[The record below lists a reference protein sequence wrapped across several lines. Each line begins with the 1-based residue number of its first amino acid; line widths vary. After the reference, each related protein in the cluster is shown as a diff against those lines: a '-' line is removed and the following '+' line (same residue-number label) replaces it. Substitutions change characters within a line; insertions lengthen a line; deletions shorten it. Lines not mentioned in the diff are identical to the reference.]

1 MRDPKTEKELTNPA
15 GTPAWVQWGYRGLFN
30 LGLGLSAPY
39 YARRMARRGGWKDR
53 LGQRFGRYD
62 NSFIQRCH
70 GQTNLWFH
78 AVSVGEVLLSVP
90 LVKRLENKLP
100 SVQWILSATTT
111 TGMAQWHQQMPGPP
125 ATCFYPID
133 RRPWVR
139 QSMEVIRPKAII
151 LSEAEIW
158 PNFLWEAFDRRI
170 PVFLINARI
179 SEKSYLRYHR
189 FRSIFAPLFGSLSG
203 VGTQNDSDAQRLM
216 ALGCDFSKV
225 FVTGNMKFDA
235 ALGSQSRPSTLDIPA
250 LLRAHD
256 MHEKT
261 LLLGSSTHAGE
272 EAMLA
277 DLYLKLRQ
285 SHPQLRLVIVPR
297 HFERG
302 SQIATALRSKELSV
316 ACRSEW
322 SDASED
328 SREKPSDVLIL
339 DSTGELASLYPHVD
353 LVFIGK
359 SMLARGGQSPL
370 EAASAGKPILMG
382 PHMQN
387 FRAITRT
394 FLEKQAAR
402 QVGDVASLQTTLTEL
417 LEHPQE
423 RDRLGKAARDVVD
436 ANLGA
441 VERTLEMLCQHP
453 SIAEHLTP

>member
-1 MRDPKTEKELTNPA
+1 MRDPKTQKEPRNRA
-15 GTPAWVQWGYRGLFN
+15 MTPAWVQWAYRGLFN

-39 YARRMARRGGWKDR
+39 YARRMVRRGGWKDR
-53 LGQRFGRYD
+53 IGQRFGRYD
-62 NSFIQRCH
+62 TSFIQRCQD
-70 GQTNLWFH
+70 QTNLWFH

-90 LVKRLENKLP
+90 LVKHLKNKLP

-111 TGMAQWHQQMPGPP
+111 TGMAQWHQQMAREPT
-125 ATCFYPID
+125 TCFYPID

-139 QSMEVIRPKAII
+139 QSMEVIQPKAII

-158 PNFLWEAFDRRI
+158 PNFLWEAFDRDI

-179 SEKSYLRYHR
+179 SENSYLRYHR

-203 VGTQNDSDAQRLM
+203 VGTQNDSDAQRLI
-216 ALGCDFSKV
+216 ALGCHPSKV

-235 ALGSQSRPSTLDIPA
+235 ALGSQSRPSTLDVPA

-256 MHEKT
+256 MQGKT

-277 DLYLKLRQ
+277 ELYLNLRQ
-285 SHPQLRLVIVPR
+285 SHPQLRLIIAPR

-302 SQIATALRSKELSV
+302 SQVAMALRSKGLAV

-322 SDASED
+322 SNSSES
-328 SREKPSDVLIL
+328 SRVKPSDVIIL

-370 EAASAGKPILMG
+370 EAASAGKAILMG
-382 PHMQN
+382 PQMQN

-394 FLEKQAAR
+394 FLGKQAAR
-402 QVGDVASLQTTLTEL
+402 QVSNVEALQSTLKEL

-423 RDRLGKAARDVVD
+423 RDRLGKAAREVVD

-453 SIAEHLTP
+453 SMAEHLKP

>member
-1 MRDPKTEKELTNPA
+1 
-15 GTPAWVQWGYRGLFN
+15 
-30 LGLGLSAPY
+30 
-39 YARRMARRGGWKDR
+39 
-53 LGQRFGRYD
+53 
-62 NSFIQRCH
+62 
-70 GQTNLWFH
+70 
-78 AVSVGEVLLSVP
+78 
-90 LVKRLENKLP
+90 
-100 SVQWILSATTT
+100 
-111 TGMAQWHQQMPGPP
+111 
-125 ATCFYPID
+125 
-133 RRPWVR
+133 
-139 QSMEVIRPKAII
+139 
-151 LSEAEIW
+151 
-158 PNFLWEAFDRRI
+158 
-170 PVFLINARI
+170 
-179 SEKSYLRYHR
+179 
-189 FRSIFAPLFGSLSG
+189 
-203 VGTQNDSDAQRLM
+203 M
-216 ALGCDFSKV
+216 ALGCDSSKV

-285 SHPQLRLVIVPR
+285 SHPQLRLVIAPR

-359 SMLARGGQSPL
+359 SILPWRTKPSGRFK
-370 EAASAGKPILMG
+370 GKPILMG

-387 FRAITRT
+387 LSHHTHVSGEAGCY
-394 FLEKQAAR
+394 KD
-402 QVGDVASLQTTLTEL
+402 DVASLQR
-417 LEHPQE
+417 P
-423 RDRLGKAARDVVD
+423 
-436 ANLGA
+436 
-441 VERTLEMLCQHP
+441 
-453 SIAEHLTP
+453 

>member
-1 MRDPKTEKELTNPA
+1 
-15 GTPAWVQWGYRGLFN
+15 
-30 LGLGLSAPY
+30 
-39 YARRMARRGGWKDR
+39 
-53 LGQRFGRYD
+53 
-62 NSFIQRCH
+62 
-70 GQTNLWFH
+70 
-78 AVSVGEVLLSVP
+78 
-90 LVKRLENKLP
+90 
-100 SVQWILSATTT
+100 
-111 TGMAQWHQQMPGPP
+111 
-125 ATCFYPID
+125 
-133 RRPWVR
+133 
-139 QSMEVIRPKAII
+139 
-151 LSEAEIW
+151 
-158 PNFLWEAFDRRI
+158 
-170 PVFLINARI
+170 
-179 SEKSYLRYHR
+179 
-189 FRSIFAPLFGSLSG
+189 
-203 VGTQNDSDAQRLM
+203 
-216 ALGCDFSKV
+216 
-225 FVTGNMKFDA
+225 
-235 ALGSQSRPSTLDIPA
+235 
-250 LLRAHD
+250 
-256 MHEKT
+256 
-261 LLLGSSTHAGE
+261 
-272 EAMLA
+272 MLA

-285 SHPQLRLVIVPR
+285 SHPQLRLVIAPR

-394 FLEKQAAR
+394 FLEKQAAK
-402 QVGDVASLQTTLTEL
+402 QVSDVASLQTTLTEL

-453 SIAEHLTP
+453 SIAERLTP

>member
-1 MRDPKTEKELTNPA
+1 
-15 GTPAWVQWGYRGLFN
+15 
-30 LGLGLSAPY
+30 
-39 YARRMARRGGWKDR
+39 
-53 LGQRFGRYD
+53 
-62 NSFIQRCH
+62 
-70 GQTNLWFH
+70 
-78 AVSVGEVLLSVP
+78 
-90 LVKRLENKLP
+90 
-100 SVQWILSATTT
+100 
-111 TGMAQWHQQMPGPP
+111 
-125 ATCFYPID
+125 
-133 RRPWVR
+133 
-139 QSMEVIRPKAII
+139 MEVIQPKTII

-158 PNFLWEAFDRRI
+158 PNFLWEAFDRDI

-179 SEKSYLRYHR
+179 SENSYLRYHR

-203 VGTQNDSDAQRLM
+203 VGTQNDSDAQRLI
-216 ALGCDFSKV
+216 ALGCHPSKV

-235 ALGSQSRPSTLDIPA
+235 ALGSQSRPSTLDVPA

-277 DLYLKLRQ
+277 DLYLNLRQ
-285 SHPQLRLVIVPR
+285 SHPQLRLVIAPR

-302 SQIATALRSKELSV
+302 SQVAMALRSKGLAV

-322 SDASED
+322 SDSSE
-328 SREKPSDVLIL
+328 SNQVKPSDVIIL

-370 EAASAGKPILMG
+370 EAASAGKAILMG
-382 PHMQN
+382 PQMQN

-394 FLEKQAAR
+394 FLGKQAAR
-402 QVGDVASLQTTLTEL
+402 QVSNVEALQSTLKEL

-423 RDRLGKAARDVVD
+423 RDRLGKAAREVVD

-453 SIAEHLTP
+453 SIAEHLKP

>member
-1 MRDPKTEKELTNPA
+1 MRDPTIQKDLTNRA
-15 GTPAWVQWGYRGLFN
+15 MTPAWVQWAYRGLFN

-53 LGQRFGRYD
+53 IGQRFGRYD
-62 NSFIQRCH
+62 TSFIQRCQD
-70 GQTNLWFH
+70 QTNLWFH

-90 LVKRLENKLP
+90 LVKHLENKLP

-111 TGMAQWHQQMPGPP
+111 TGMAQWHQQMPGEPT
-125 ATCFYPID
+125 TCFYPID
-133 RRPWVR
+133 RRPWIR
-139 QSMEVIRPKAII
+139 QSMEVIQPKAII

-158 PNFLWEAFDRRI
+158 PNFLWEAFDRDI

-179 SEKSYLRYHR
+179 SENSYLRYHR

-203 VGTQNDSDAQRLM
+203 VGTQNDSDAQRLI
-216 ALGCDFSKV
+216 ALGCHPSKV

-235 ALGSQSRPSTLDIPA
+235 ALGSQSRPSTLDVPA

-277 DLYLKLRQ
+277 DLYLNLRQ
-285 SHPQLRLVIVPR
+285 SHPQLRLVIAPR

-302 SQIATALRSKELSV
+302 SQVAMALRSKGLAV

-322 SDASED
+322 SDSSE
-328 SREKPSDVLIL
+328 SNQVKPSDVIIL

-370 EAASAGKPILMG
+370 EAASAGKAILMG
-382 PHMQN
+382 PQMQN

-394 FLEKQAAR
+394 FLGKQAAR
-402 QVGDVASLQTTLTEL
+402 QVSNVEALQSTLKEL

-423 RDRLGKAARDVVD
+423 RDRLGKAAREVVD

-453 SIAEHLTP
+453 SIAEHLKP